1 MKNIYEILDEI
12 EAANSRKA
20 RMDVIGSNLS
30 KVLTEV
36 FELAFHPKYQWFF
49 SEMPRGQKIV
59 NIPGGMGYC
68 QLSTEIRKLY
78 MFQRGNEIAE
88 KLNPHKR
95 EQLLVEFLQNLEPR
109 EAEVVMGIFNK
120 DLGVNGLDYRFVKE
134 AFPHLLP

>member
-49 SEMPRGQKIV
+49 SEMPRGYKIV

-88 KLNPHKR
+88 KFRSKR
-95 EQLLVEFLQNLEPR
+95 FRTDDTQFAFIDKFFELQ
-109 EAEVVMGIFNK
+109 
-120 DLGVNGLDYRFVKE
+120 
-134 AFPHLLP
+134 